1 MLIVK
6 TILLTNFKWKNNV
19 KESMPKITTQRKE
32 RIIYTPEWTETLE
45 KAKQEGLWLSAWL
58 GFDWAFGKRRNEI
71 SKLIRKDIWVQEGY
85 LYVRFFVG
93 KKKRRTESVDQ
104 LPFTKRKTLEHK
116 AIPYILEYLREYD
129 LSGRLNGYIFPAA
142 RQPRS
147 LKVHTKFTNR
157 EGQQE
162 TREYNYLKE
171 GGYIDPS
178 LVYYYIK
185 KVNPTIWPH
194 LGRHTVATRAA
205 EDGATEYD
213 ICNILDVSSRTASK
227 YVHHGTKLTEEW
239 SKKTE

>member
-1 MLIVK
+1 
-6 TILLTNFKWKNNV
+6 
-19 KESMPKITTQRKE
+19 MPKITTQRTE
-32 RIIYTPEWTETLE
+32 RVIYTPEWTETLD
-45 KAKQEGLWLSAWL
+45 KAKAQVGTWLSCWL

-71 SKLIRKDIWVQEGY
+71 SKLIRRNIWIQDNY

-93 KKKRRTESVDQ
+93 KKKHRTESVDQ

-116 AIPYILEYLREYD
+116 AIPYILEYLKEYD
-129 LSGRLNGYIFPAA
+129 QKGTPEGYIFP
-142 RQPRS
+142 RPREPTT
-147 LKVHTKFTNR
+147 LTVHTKFINR

-162 TREYNYLKE
+162 TREYTYQKE

-185 KVNPTIWPH
+185 KVNPDIWPH

-213 ICNILDVSSRTASK
+213 ISNILDVSARTASK